1 MTRHLLI
8 SPVLLLLLACAHL
21 PPITPV
27 AVTPLSGLGQ
37 ESCRIFP
44 DGKWQFLHSIRTEM
58 PGGMNF
64 VMMGLTVMSSRL
76 RTTRSVIMTLEG
88 FVVFDGEYDQ
98 QLIVHRAL
106 PPFDSPHFA
115 GGLMDDI
122 RLIFLEPDGP
132 VIGFGEVANGSVVCR
147 HATPDGDTVDIGLQR
162 DGAWELRRYSPAQRL
177 TRSVRV
183 LPGARNNAGFPEA
196 LELTAYG
203 DQTYKLVMTLVEAV
217 QIEP

>member
-1 MTRHLLI
+1 
-8 SPVLLLLLACAHL
+8 VLLLWLACAHL
-21 PPITPV
+21 PPITPIAV
-27 AVTPLSGLGQ
+27 ATPSGLGQ

-44 DGKWQFLHSIRTEM
+44 DGKWQFLHSIRAEM

-76 RTTRSVIMTLEG
+76 RTSRSVIMTLEG

-98 QLIVHRAL
+98 HLIVHRAL

-115 GGLMDDI
+115 GGLTDDI

-132 VIGFGEVANGSVVCR
+132 VIDFGELENGSIVCR
-147 HATPDGDTVDIGLQR
+147 HATPDGSTVDIGLQR
-162 DGAWELRRYSPAQRL
+162 DGSLELRRYSPAQRL
-177 TRSVRV
+177 TRTVRA
-183 LPGARNNAGFPEA
+183 LPGARNNAGFPER
-196 LELTAYG
+196 LELAAYG

>member
-1 MTRHLLI
+1 
-8 SPVLLLLLACAHL
+8 
-21 PPITPV
+21 
-27 AVTPLSGLGQ
+27 
-37 ESCRIFP
+37 
-44 DGKWQFLHSIRTEM
+44 M

-64 VMMGLTVMSSRL
+64 AMMGLTVMSSRL
-76 RTTRSVIMTLEG
+76 RTSRSVIMTLEG

-98 QLIVHRAL
+98 QLIVYRAL

-132 VIGFGEVANGSVVCR
+132 VIGFGEVANGSIVCR

-162 DGAWELRRYSPAQRL
+162 DAAWELRRYSPAQRL
-177 TRSVRV
+177 TRAVRV
-183 LPGARNNAGFPEA
+183 LPGARSNAGFPET
-196 LELTAYG
+196 LELAARG
-203 DQTYKLVMTLVEAV
+203 DQTYNLAMMHVEAV

>member
-1 MTRHLLI
+1 
-8 SPVLLLLLACAHL
+8 VFLLLLACAHL
-21 PPITPV
+21 PPITPI
-27 AVTPLSGLGQ
+27 ATAPSSGPGQ
-37 ESCRIFP
+37 ESCSIFP
-44 DGKWQFLHSIRTEM
+44 DGEWQFLHSIRAEM

-76 RTTRSVIMTLEG
+76 RTSRSVIMTLEG
-88 FVVFDGEYDQ
+88 FVVFDGEHDQ
-98 QLIVHRAL
+98 YLIVHRAL

-132 VIGFGEVANGSVVCR
+132 VTGFGELANGSLVCR
-147 HATPDGDTVDIGLQR
+147 HATPDGGTVDIGCKR
-162 DGAWELRRYSPAQRL
+162 DGGWELRRYSPAQRL
-177 TRSVRV
+177 TRTVTV
-183 LPGARNNAGFPEA
+183 LPGARNNAGFPER
-196 LELTAYG
+196 LELSACG

>member
-1 MTRHLLI
+1 M
-8 SPVLLLLLACAHL
+8 
-21 PPITPV
+21 
-27 AVTPLSGLGQ
+27 
-37 ESCRIFP
+37 
-44 DGKWQFLHSIRTEM
+44 HSIRAEM

-64 VMMGLTVMSSRL
+64 VMMGLTVISSRL

-132 VIGFGEVANGSVVCR
+132 VIGFGEVANGSIVCR
-147 HATPDGDTVDIGLQR
+147 HATPDGETVDIGLQR

-177 TRSVRV
+177 TRAVRV
-183 LPGARNNAGFPEA
+183 LPGARNNAGFPER
-196 LELTAYG
+196 LELAAYG

>member
-1 MTRHLLI
+1 VTRPLLI
-8 SPVLLLLLACAHL
+8 SPVLLLWLACAHL
-21 PPITPV
+21 PPITPIAV
-27 AVTPLSGLGQ
+27 ATPSGLGQ

-44 DGKWQFLHSIRTEM
+44 DGKWQFLHSIRAEM

-76 RTTRSVIMTLEG
+76 RTSRSVIMTLEG

-98 QLIVHRAL
+98 HLIVHRAL

-115 GGLMDDI
+115 GGLTDDI

-132 VIGFGEVANGSVVCR
+132 VIDFGELENGSIVCR
-147 HATPDGDTVDIGLQR
+147 HATPDGSTVDIGLQR
-162 DGAWELRRYSPAQRL
+162 DGSLELRRYSPAQRL
-177 TRSVRV
+177 TRTVRA
-183 LPGARNNAGFPEA
+183 LPGARNNAGFPER
-196 LELTAYG
+196 LELAAYG

>member
-1 MTRHLLI
+1 
-8 SPVLLLLLACAHL
+8 VA
-21 PPITPV
+21 PP
-27 AVTPLSGLGQ
+27 SGLGQ
-37 ESCRIFP
+37 ESCSIFP
-44 DGKWQFLHSIRTEM
+44 EGKWQFLHSIRAEM

-64 VMMGLTVMSSRL
+64 VMMGLTVTSSRF
-76 RTTRSVIMTLEG
+76 RTSRSVIMTLEG

-98 QLIVHRAL
+98 HLIVHRAI

-132 VIGFGEVANGSVVCR
+132 VIGFGESANGSVVCR
-147 HATPDGDTVDIGLQR
+147 HAAPDGSTVDIGLQR

-177 TRSVRV
+177 IRTVRV
-183 LPGARNNAGFPEA
+183 LPGARNNTGFPVT
-196 LELTAYG
+196 LELAACG
-203 DQTYKLVMTLVEAV
+203 DQTYKLIMTLVEAV

>member
-1 MTRHLLI
+1 
-8 SPVLLLLLACAHL
+8 VFLLLLACAHL
-21 PPITPV
+21 PPITPIAV
-27 AVTPLSGLGQ
+27 APPSSGLGQ
-37 ESCRIFP
+37 ESCSIFP
-44 DGKWQFLHSIRTEM
+44 DGKWQFLHSIRAEM

-76 RTTRSVIMTLEG
+76 RTSRNVIMTIEG
-88 FVVFDGEYDQ
+88 FVVFDGEYDRH
-98 QLIVHRAL
+98 LIVHRAL

-132 VIGFGEVANGSVVCR
+132 VIGFGEVENGSVVCR
-147 HATPDGDTVDIGLQR
+147 HATPDGSTVDIEPQR

-177 TRSVRV
+177 TRTVRA
-183 LPGARNNAGFPEA
+183 LPGARNNAGFPET
-196 LELTAYG
+196 LELEAGG
-203 DQTYKLVMTLVEAV
+203 DQTYKLVMKLVEAV

>member
-1 MTRHLLI
+1 
-8 SPVLLLLLACAHL
+8 VFLLLLACAHL
-21 PPITPV
+21 PPITPM
-27 AVTPLSGLGQ
+27 AVSGLGR
-37 ESCRIFP
+37 ESCSIFP
-44 DGKWQFLHSIRTEM
+44 DGKWQFLHSIRAEM

-64 VMMGLTVMSSRL
+64 AMMGLTVMSSRL
-76 RTTRSVIMTLEG
+76 RTSRSVIMTLEG

-98 QLIVHRAL
+98 HLIVHRAL

-132 VIGFGEVANGSVVCR
+132 VIGFGEVENGSIVCR
-147 HATPDGDTVDIGLQR
+147 HATPDGGTVDIGLQR
-162 DGAWELRRYSPAQRL
+162 DAAWMLRRYSPAQRL
-177 TRSVRV
+177 TRAVRV
-183 LPGARNNAGFPEA
+183 LPGARNNAGFPER

>member
-1 MTRHLLI
+1 
-8 SPVLLLLLACAHL
+8 
-21 PPITPV
+21 
-27 AVTPLSGLGQ
+27 
-37 ESCRIFP
+37 
-44 DGKWQFLHSIRTEM
+44 M

-76 RTTRSVIMTLEG
+76 RTSRSVIMTLEG

-147 HATPDGDTVDIGLQR
+147 HAAPDGSTVDIGLQR

-177 TRSVRV
+177 TRAVRV
-183 LPGARNNAGFPEA
+183 LPGARNDAGFPET

>member
-1 MTRHLLI
+1 
-8 SPVLLLLLACAHL
+8 
-21 PPITPV
+21 
-27 AVTPLSGLGQ
+27 
-37 ESCRIFP
+37 
-44 DGKWQFLHSIRTEM
+44 M
-58 PGGMNF
+58 PGDMNF

-76 RTTRSVIMTLEG
+76 RTSRSVIMTLEG

-98 QLIVHRAL
+98 HLIVHRAL

-132 VIGFGEVANGSVVCR
+132 VIGFGELANGSVVCR
-147 HATPDGDTVDIGLQR
+147 HATPDGSTVDIGLQR
-162 DGAWELRRYSPAQRL
+162 NDAWELRRYSPAQRL
-177 TRSVRV
+177 TRAVRV
-183 LPGARNNAGFPEA
+183 LPGARDNAGFPEA

-203 DQTYKLVMTLVEAV
+203 DQTYKLFMTLVEAV

>member
-1 MTRHLLI
+1 MIRHLLL
-8 SPVLLLLLACAHL
+8 SPVFLLLLACAHL
-21 PPITPV
+21 PPIAPM
-27 AVTPLSGLGQ
+27 AVSGLGQ
-37 ESCRIFP
+37 ESCSIFP
-44 DGKWQFLHSIRTEM
+44 DGKWQFLHSIRAEM

-64 VMMGLTVMSSRL
+64 AMMGLTVMSSRL
-76 RTTRSVIMTLEG
+76 RTSRSVIMTLEG
-88 FVVFDGEYDQ
+88 FVVFDGEYDRH
-98 QLIVHRAL
+98 LIVHRAL

-132 VIGFGEVANGSVVCR
+132 VIGFGDLANGSIVCR
-147 HATPDGDTVDIGLQR
+147 HAIPDGSTVDIGLQR

-177 TRSVRV
+177 TRSVRA

-196 LELTAYG
+196 LELAAYG
-203 DQTYKLVMTLVEAV
+203 DQAYKLVMTLVEAV